1 MQGLW
6 KVIHDHR
13 RLSVVV
19 GAIFVVALLGCRLTG
34 ALPGEGGPSMP
45 EDVTTATEES
55 EEPSEPTVTTDTP
68 KPTEPAQ
75 QPQPTE
81 LVFNVKVQAE
91 DGKPRFEVETNLPDG
106 MLVTF
111 TLRDEVAVLGQSEA
125 AVGDG
130 FATAGP
136 FSRDGEPYPPGE
148 YVLHISSPPLSMQP
162 DGVQEQLGENGE
174 GYQGEHIAEGRVG
187 FETTF
192 VVPAGQPEGWGEREE
207 HMAFLEDHLAY
218 LEGKLAGL
226 LEAAEDETLD
236 WRAWSTAWNEDL
248 EQHKEAFREAFG
260 ANISEYTGH
269 CQLAFFH
276 VAEAYADIFLL
287 WQRYNGFITGQ
298 RDGAE
303 LDASTE
309 AFRHLLDEAQAEI
322 AACREG

>member
-1 MQGLW
+1 MQALNHW
-6 KVIHDHR
+6 IQAHR
-13 RLSVVV
+13 NLSI
-19 GAIFVVALLGCRLTG
+19 AIAAILVVALLGCRLSG
-34 ALPGEGGPSMP
+34 VLPGQGGEATSD
-45 EDVTTATEES
+45 DVTRAVEAS
-55 EEPSEPTVTTDTP
+55 P
-68 KPTEPAQ
+68 KPV
-75 QPQPTE
+75 E
-81 LVFNVKVQAE
+81 LVLSVNVQAE
-91 DGKPRFEVETNLPDG
+91 DGKPRIAVETNLPDG
-106 MLVTF
+106 LQLTF
-111 TLRDEVAVLGQSEA
+111 TVKGNGDTVGRRKA
-125 AVGDG
+125 AVADG

-162 DGVQEQLGENGE
+162 DAVQEQLGENGE
-174 GYQGEHIAEGRVG
+174 GYQGEHITEGRVD

-192 VVPAGQPEGWGEREE
+192 LVPGDQPEGRGDREE

-218 LEGKLAGL
+218 LDGKLAAL

-236 WRAWSTAWNEDL
+236 WTAWSTAWNEDL
-248 EQHKEAFREAFG
+248 EQHKEAFRETFG
-260 ANISEYTGH
+260 ANINEYTGH